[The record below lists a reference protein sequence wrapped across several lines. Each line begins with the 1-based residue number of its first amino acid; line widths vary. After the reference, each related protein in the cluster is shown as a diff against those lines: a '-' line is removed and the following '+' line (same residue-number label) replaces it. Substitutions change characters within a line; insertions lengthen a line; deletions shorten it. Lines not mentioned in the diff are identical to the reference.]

1 MTAKIKLNA
10 ASGGGSFSLQAPSSS
25 ANNRVMTLPDTA
37 DGTILTTT
45 NPKDGNIL
53 QVVSSAKTDTA
64 SASINYSSNWIG
76 HGLSVSITPSSSSNK
91 ILIFGQ
97 VTVGSA
103 INDGISVGIY
113 KAGSALA
120 GASGDAAS
128 NRVRQTAGVEMDY
141 EFAVN
146 TIPFHYLDTAGGT
159 SSITYQ
165 PALNISNS
173 GSYTV
178 YLNRTSN
185 DTDNAS
191 YVRTISVIT
200 AMEVAA

>member
-1 MTAKIKLNA
+1 MSSIKLTA
-10 ASGGGSFSLQAPSSS
+10 TSGGGTFEIKAPSSGS
-25 ANNRVMTLPDTA
+25 NARILNVPDVNSTFDTLNRTGNVLQ
-37 DGTILTTT
+37 IQSTT
-45 NPKDGNIL
+45 
-53 QVVSSAKTDTA
+53 KTDVA
-64 SASINYSSNWIG
+64 SASIDRNSDWVG
-76 HGLSVSITPSSSSNK
+76 HGLSVSITPTSSSNK

-97 VTVGSA
+97 VTVGSN
-103 INDGISVGIY
+103 INDGISLSIF
-113 KAGSALA
+113 KAGSAIS
-120 GASGDAAS
+120 GAIGDAS
-128 NRVRQTAGVEMDY
+128 SSRKRQTAGAEMDY
-141 EFAVN
+141 NFAVT

-173 GSYTV
+173 GSYTI

-200 AMEVAA
+200 AMEIAA